1 MHKLYTY
8 ILIGFIATVFATG
21 TYSQVSAQAFVPLD
35 GSGSDPVFPTGAGD
49 TGSANPTFQTG
60 VSAGE
65 NPVFQTAV
73 PLQNTDPVFQT
84 GVPADGT
91 GQAATGDA
99 QYLIKNPLSKT
110 TTLSQVVL
118 NVVSIVRILL
128 IMAAVLY
135 LLYAGFMFVTAR
147 GAPEK
152 IKKARNALLWG
163 CVGIA
168 LILAS
173 QVIVTSLQ
181 NTVSGIF
188 Q

>member
-1 MHKLYTY
+1 MQKLYTY
-8 ILIGFIATVFATG
+8 ILTVFITAILIVG
-21 TYSQVSAQAFVPLD
+21 MHSQVSAQAFVPLND
-35 GSGSDPVFPTGAGD
+35 AGSDPVFPTGVGSEPGAGP
-49 TGSANPTFQTG
+49 TFETNVPVNGNPT
-60 VSAGE
+60 
-65 NPVFQTAV
+65 FQTAV
-73 PLQNTDPVFQT
+73 PLQNTNPVFET
-84 GVPADGT
+84 GVPAGGT
-91 GQAATGDA
+91 GQAGTGDG

-110 TTLSQVVL
+110 TTLSQVIL

>member
-1 MHKLYTY
+1 MKNIHSKIIISIIALSVLCGGGQVLAQTPDP
-8 ILIGFIATVFATG
+8 IVQTAIPVQNTEGPVIPTIG
-21 TYSQVSAQAFVPLD
+21 
-35 GSGSDPVFPTGAGD
+35 GAG
-49 TGSANPTFQTG
+49 SQTG
-60 VSAGE
+60 ES
-65 NPVFQTAV
+65 NH
-73 PLQNTDPVFQT
+73 
-84 GVPADGT
+84 
-91 GQAATGDA
+91 
-99 QYLIKNPLSKT
+99 LIKNPFGDKT
-110 TTLSQVVL
+110 TSLSQVLL

-147 GAPEK
+147 GEPGK

-168 LILAS
+168 LILAA

-181 NTVSGIF
+181 NTVSGIL